1 MTNVSNKL
9 NATLNCKLDP
19 SGVENLQ
26 KKLKSYNLGKE
37 FKFAIAV
44 LKLSIANGEN
54 IMRSVG
60 DINLI
65 PKVQYITPFVSE
77 ELARKYEDELLCLD
91 KLIMFLPIGEDGR
104 VVLKNININNVMN
117 EIYS

>member
-1 MTNVSNKL
+1 MTNLSSKL
-9 NATLNCKLDP
+9 NVTLNCRLDP

-26 KKLKSYNLGKE
+26 KKLQFYNLGKE

-44 LKLSIANGEN
+44 LKLSIDNGEN
-54 IMRSVG
+54 TMRSVV

-91 KLIMFLPIGEDGR
+91 KLIMFLPVGEDGR
-104 VVLKNININNVMN
+104 VILKNININNVMN

>member
-1 MTNVSNKL
+1 MTNVSGKL
-9 NATLNCKLDP
+9 NATLNCRLSR
-19 SGVENLQ
+19 SGVIDLQ
-26 KKLKSYNLGKE
+26 KKLQSYNLGKE

-54 IMRSVG
+54 TMRSVV

-104 VVLKNININNVMN
+104 VILKNININNVIN

>member
-1 MTNVSNKL
+1 MTNVSSKL
-9 NATLNCKLDP
+9 NATLNCRLDP

-26 KKLKSYNLGKE
+26 RKLKSYNLGKE
-37 FKFAIAV
+37 FKFAVAV

-54 IMRSVG
+54 TMRSVV
-60 DINLI
+60 DIN
-65 PKVQYITPFVSE
+65 VQYITPFVSE

-104 VVLKNININNVMN
+104 VILKNININNVMN